1 MRGTR
6 LALLQVVLRVTTLQN
21 DTLVELRVEGELTE
35 TTTHEVEQLSR
46 SHLGAGRKVVLQ
58 LAGATF
64 ADRTGVALL
73 RNLQKEGVMLTECSG
88 FFSELLHGKP
98 ESSLHLTGERQNGDG
113 LVARLKAHD
122 EEAFETM
129 VRQYGGRM
137 LATARRLLGNEHDAN
152 DAVQQAFISV
162 FKSIAGF
169 NGEARLS
176 TWLHRIVVNAALAQM
191 RYRRRRPELPID
203 DLLPRFDEEGRWASD
218 VAQHTGAR
226 ENLREN
232 LTDGRETQEMVRRCI
247 DRLPEAYRSVLV
259 LRDIEDL
266 DTAEAAKMLAVTPN
280 AAKIRLHRARQA
292 LRTLIER
299 ERCLL

>member
-1 MRGTR
+1 
-6 LALLQVVLRVTTLQN
+6 VLRITISQN
-21 DTLVELRVEGELTE
+21 NDLVELRVEGELTE
-35 TTTHEVEQLSR
+35 STTHEVEELSQ
-46 SHLGAGRKVVLQ
+46 SYLGAGRKVVLQ

-73 RNLQKEGVMLTECSG
+73 RNLQKKGVMLTECSG

-113 LVARLKAHD
+113 LVTRLKAHD

-137 LATARRLLGNEHDAN
+137 LATARRLLGNEQDAN

-162 FKSIAGF
+162 FRSIAGF
-169 NGEARLS
+169 NGEAKLS

-191 RYRRRRPELPID
+191 RYRRRRPELSID
-203 DLLPRFDEEGRWASD
+203 DLLPRFDEEGQWAGDLAARSE
-218 VAQHTGAR
+218 AR
-226 ENLREN
+226 ET
-232 LTDGRETQEMVRRCI
+232 LTDGRETQELVRRCI
-247 DRLPEAYRSVLV
+247 DRLPEVYRSVLI

-266 DTAEAAKMLAVTPN
+266 DTAEAAEMLAITPN

-292 LRTLIER
+292 LKTLIER
-299 ERCLL
+299 EGCLL

>member
-1 MRGTR
+1 
-6 LALLQVVLRVTTLQN
+6 VLRITTSQN
-21 DTLVELRVEGELTE
+21 NDLVELRVEGELTE
-35 TTTHEVEQLSR
+35 STTHELAQLSR
-46 SHLGAGRKVVLQ
+46 SYLGVECKLVLR

-73 RNLQKEGVMLTECSG
+73 RNLQKQGVMLTECSG
-88 FFSELLHGKP
+88 FLSELLRDKP
-98 ESSLHLTGERQNGDG
+98 ESSLHLTGEQRNGDG

-137 LATARRLLGNEHDAN
+137 LGTARRLLGNEQDAN

-169 NGEARLS
+169 NGEAKLS
-176 TWLHRIVVNAALAQM
+176 TWLHRIVVNAALGQM

-203 DLLPRFDEEGRWASD
+203 DLLPRFDEEGRWAGD
-218 VAQHTGAR
+218 AAQQSGAS
-226 ENLREN
+226 ET

-247 DRLPEAYRSVLV
+247 DRLPEVYRSVLV
-259 LRDIEDL
+259 LRDIEEL

-292 LRTLIER
+292 LKTLIER
-299 ERCLL
+299 ERRPL

>member
-1 MRGTR
+1 MIR
-6 LALLQVVLRVTTLQN
+6 LTTSQN
-21 DTLVELRVEGELTE
+21 NDLVELRVEGEITELT
-35 TTTHEVEQLSR
+35 TNEVEQLSR
-46 SHLGAGRKVVLQ
+46 SHLGARRKVILQ

-64 ADRTGVALL
+64 ADRTGVNLL
-73 RNLQKEGVMLTECSG
+73 RDLQKKGVMLTECSG
-88 FFSELLHGKP
+88 FLSELLRGKP
-98 ESSLHLTGERQNGDG
+98 EPSLDSTGELRNGEG
-113 LVARLKAHD
+113 LVERLKAHD

-169 NGEARLS
+169 NGEAKLS
-176 TWLHRIVVNAALAQM
+176 TWLHRIVVNAALGQM

-203 DLLPRFDEEGRWASD
+203 DLLPRFDEEGRWAGDAAPQSE
-218 VAQHTGAR
+218 A
-226 ENLREN
+226 REN
-232 LTDGRETQEMVRRCI
+232 LTDGRETEEMVRHCI
-247 DRLPEAYRSVLV
+247 DRLPAVYRSVLV
-259 LRDIEDL
+259 LRDIEEL
-266 DTAEAAKMLAVTPN
+266 DTAEAAEMLAVTPN

-292 LRTLIER
+292 LKTLIER